1 MNRGVAEKNEI
12 YERAAVLFQ
21 AAQNKLTEIK
31 SKLQQ
36 NVTEHREHV
45 AKQNAIIKT
54 LTSENAELKM
64 KVETAASDIAMA
76 TDMLDDLNR
85 ALEQELKNE
94 VPMPLPSF
102 TYTHTPKT
110 HSLSSFKSS
119 RSLHAKENTQWS
131 LLK

>member
-1 MNRGVAEKNEI
+1 M
-12 YERAAVLFQ
+12 
-21 AAQNKLTEIK
+21 IK

-36 NVTEHREHV
+36 DVTKHREHV
-45 AKQNAIIKT
+45 AKQIVKT
-54 LTSENAELKM
+54 LSGEHAGLKM

-110 HSLSSFKSS
+110 HTLSPLLN
-119 RSLHAKENTQWS
+119 LHAHSPQKKIHSEV
-131 LLK
+131 LK

>member
-1 MNRGVAEKNEI
+1 M
-12 YERAAVLFQ
+12 
-21 AAQNKLTEIK
+21 IK

-36 NVTEHREHV
+36 DVTKHREHV
-45 AKQNAIIKT
+45 AKQIVKT
-54 LTSENAELKM
+54 LSGEHAGLKM

-85 ALEQELKNE
+85 ALEQELKNQ

-102 TYTHTPKT
+102 IHTHPKNT

-119 RSLHAKENTQWS
+119 RSLPTKENTQ
-131 LLK
+131 